1 MNLVVV
7 SILFFFVVSS
17 HATVSKNFEE
27 STIEKIPNDK
37 QNLIVVLSQRNHALL
52 EKTQQTIEATVDT
65 LKSLVFHLYFVD
77 MDEMKKQN
85 PESPQDKKNK
95 IYAILAS
102 KSAGSLTFIFEDN
115 TTVHEIYELCLFH
128 FVEPSMFKPVH
139 KFIGAPNDKDFHEIA
154 TKNDKPVFVLFTTQ
168 NTTASAVKISF
179 TKMASTYY
187 FNVIYAEM
195 DCTDESNPTGINETC
210 RTFGVT
216 TFPTLIGYDSVHKH
230 NYDGPLYPQA
240 HLLFLQK
247 FDVSFLRK
255 KDAKSSSTQQSSSSE
270 SDLEKRI
277 ERIEKLVEKVA
288 NKFA

>member
-1 MNLVVV
+1 MSSVASVVG
-7 SILFFFVVSS
+7 
-17 HATVSKNFEE
+17 AAKSKNFEE

-37 QNLIVVLSQRNHALL
+37 QNLIVVLAQRNHPLL
-52 EKTQQTIEATVDT
+52 EKTEQTIEATVDSI
-65 LKSLVFHLYFVD
+65 KSLAFHLYFVD

-85 PESPQDKKNK
+85 PESPQDKNK
-95 IYAILAS
+95 IYSILAS
-102 KSAGSLTFIFEDN
+102 KTAGSLTFIFEEN
-115 TTVHEIYELCLFH
+115 TTLHEIYELCLFH

-139 KFIGAPNDKDFHEIA
+139 KFIGAPSDKDFHEIA
-154 TKNDKPVFVLFTTQ
+154 TKNDKPVFVLFVTQ
-168 NTTASAVKISF
+168 NTTTSAVKISF

-195 DCTDESNPTGINETC
+195 DCTDETNPTGINETC

-216 TFPTLIGYDSVHKH
+216 KFPTLIGYDSVNKH

-255 KDAKSSSTQQSSSSE
+255 RDASKSSGSSSSSSSSSE
-270 SDLEKRI
+270 GTSDLEKRI